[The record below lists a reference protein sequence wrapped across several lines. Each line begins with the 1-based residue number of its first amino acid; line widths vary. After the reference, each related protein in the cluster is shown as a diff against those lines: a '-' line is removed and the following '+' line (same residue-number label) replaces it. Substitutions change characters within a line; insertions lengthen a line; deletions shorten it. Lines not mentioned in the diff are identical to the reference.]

1 MKKMKKLIYILSL
14 VILAGCS
21 EVEDLQ
27 DDPNRSTQVSP
38 DLLLTN
44 IQINAFSTV
53 SLNAALASR
62 QLTYTDG
69 TDQYQYYNWQR
80 SGFGNYDRLKQVQ
93 KMTEE
98 SRRAELEVYPILG
111 RFFNS
116 YYSIELSQVFGDI
129 PFSEAL
135 KAEEGVY
142 MPAYDSQESIYK
154 AVLDSLKSASLALSQ
169 NTDAI
174 RGDIIYEGDKL
185 KWRKL
190 INSYSLRV
198 LMSLSKKTA
207 NSNLDIINRFKEIV
221 ENPEQFPLFESNADN
236 AALVYVD
243 IQNNRYPLFN
253 SNSLQ
258 TAYYMEQSF
267 VERLQNLKDPRL
279 FVFADKKPNA
289 SDASEEDF
297 TAYGGLYGSAPLS
310 ENGAKAVSGEASR
323 INPRYYNSPTNEP
336 SLLMGYAELQ
346 FTLAEAAARGWINTP
361 ADTYYKAGIEAS
373 MDFYGI
379 TGTQNYL
386 TSAAIQLRNPTDV
399 ETIITQKHIALF
411 LNTGWQGFYDQRRT
425 GFPEFN
431 VDGGGIL
438 NNGLIPKRFMYPQNE
453 SVNNPENLNNAINS
467 QFPNGDTI
475 NGEMWLIQ

>member
-1 MKKMKKLIYILSL
+1 MKKLLYILSL
-14 VILAGCS
+14 FIIVGCS

-44 IQINAFSTV
+44 IEINAFSNV
-53 SLNAALASR
+53 SLDAALASR

-69 TDQYQYYNWQR
+69 TSAYQYYNWQR
-80 SGFGNYDRLKQVQ
+80 SGFGDYDRLKQVHKLIETSKRSEQ
-93 KMTEE
+93 
-98 SRRAELEVYPILG
+98 EVYQILA
-111 RFFNS
+111 RFFNA
-116 YYSIELSQVFGDI
+116 YYSTELSRAFGDV
-129 PFSEAL
+129 PFSEAVQG
-135 KAEEGVY
+135 EEGIY
-142 MPAYDSQESIYK
+142 MPVYDSQEAIYK

-169 NTDAI
+169 NTEAI
-174 RGDIIYEGDKL
+174 RGDIIFEGDKL

-207 NSNLDIINRFKEIV
+207 NSNLEVIKRFQELV
-221 ENPEQFPLFESNADN
+221 NNPTQYPLFESNADN

-267 VERLQNLKDPRL
+267 VTRLQDFEDPRL
-279 FVFADKKPNA
+279 FAFADKKPNA
-289 SDASEEDF
+289 ATAADTDF
-297 TAYGGLYGSAPLS
+297 SAYGGLYGSAPLS
-310 ENGAKAVSGEASR
+310 DNGAKAVSGEASR

-336 SLLMGYAELQ
+336 SLLMSYAELQ
-346 FTLAEAAARGWINTP
+346 FTLAEAAARGWITAP
-361 ADTYYKAGIEAS
+361 AEPFYKAGIKAS
-373 MDFYGI
+373 LNFYGI
-379 TGTQNYL
+379 TDTADYL
-386 TSAAIQLRNPTDV
+386 ANPAIQLQNGTDL
-399 ETIITQKHIALF
+399 ETILTQKHIALF
-411 LNTGWQGFYDQRRT
+411 LNTGWQTFYDQRRT

-438 NNGLIPKRFMYPQNE
+438 NDGRIPKRFMYPQSE
-453 SVNNPENLNNAINS
+453 RVNNPENLNDAIS
-467 QFPNGDTI
+467 RQFPDGDNI
-475 NGEMWLIQ
+475 NGVMWLLK